1 MKKSLMSGPTYAIAF
16 VVTAV
21 AMTTSTLPLHVGTAQ
36 GSERYFPE
44 TKRTVKGIFWKYW
57 QEHGGLAQ
65 QGFPISEEFTEV
77 SDLDGKPYT
86 VQYFERAV
94 FEKHPENK
102 PPHDVLLSQLGTFRF
117 KEKYPNGAPNY
128 SFPTPP
134 LVDPPSLVTPVPVA
148 ERYFPETGKT
158 IYDPFL
164 TYWQQHGGLAQQ
176 GYPISA
182 RFEETSELDGKTYL
196 VQYFERAVFEFHPE
210 NKPPHDVLLSQLGTF
225 QMRKKY
231 PGGAPG
237 EESQPQSTQTTSP
250 AQPTRTAST
259 GQPTRTPTGTN
270 CEPVAES
277 KKSSISST
285 GPIEIADV
293 QYSGTESV
301 TLRNKSAVS
310 VNVGGWLL
318 KDKNDP
324 QQRFVFSAGTQIE
337 AGGSIQIFT
346 EPGHP
351 YSFNSRASIW
361 NNCGDALELLNAQG
375 VVVATYA
382 YGTHLLP

>member
-1 MKKSLMSGPTYAIAF
+1 M
-16 VVTAV
+16 TA
-21 AMTTSTLPLHVGTAQ
+21 TTLPLHVSTAQ

-44 TKRTVKGIFWKYW
+44 TQRTVKGIFWKYW

-65 QGFPISEEFTEV
+65 QGYPISEEFTEV

-94 FEKHPENK
+94 FEKHPENAS
-102 PPHDVLLSQLGTFRF
+102 PHDVLLSQLGTFQY
-117 KEKYPNGAPNY
+117 KAKYGQAGAPNQ
-128 SFPTPP
+128 TPNT
-134 LVDPPSLVTPVPVA
+134 LNSQL
-148 ERYFPETGKT
+148 FKETGFQVGGAFLSYWKT
-158 IYDPFL
+158 
-164 TYWQQHGGLAQQ
+164 HGGLAQQ
-176 GYPISA
+176 GYPISNE
-182 RFEETSELDGKTYL
+182 FTEVSELDGKTYL

-210 NKPPHDVLLSQLGTF
+210 NKPPHDVLLAQLGTF

-231 PGGAPG
+231 PTGAPG
-237 EESQPQSTQTTSP
+237 GEGQPQSTQTTSP
-250 AQPTRTAST
+250 AQPMRTAST

-277 KKSSISST
+277 KKSSISSN
-285 GPIEIADV
+285 GPIDIADV

-301 TLRNKSAVS
+301 TLRNKSAAS
-310 VNVGGWLL
+310 VDVGGWLL